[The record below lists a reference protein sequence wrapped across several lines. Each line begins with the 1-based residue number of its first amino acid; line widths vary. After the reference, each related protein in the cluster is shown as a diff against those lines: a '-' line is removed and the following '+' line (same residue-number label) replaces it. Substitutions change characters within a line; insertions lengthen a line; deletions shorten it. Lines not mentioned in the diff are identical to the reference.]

1 MERCQDGINR
11 LQTPKLYIYIAT
23 QYTKTINTYFQC
35 NYASCRQTFQ
45 TYEGKTNHERQHQ
58 TGHVY
63 VKILASQPRSLTRHR
78 VHVPLLSGGPRV
90 RTVRVTEPVVIEED
104 QNHDNAPEVVTIADD
119 EPSTSSVT
127 LSPMWGSQAA
137 ESSHGPSLSPVGE
150 MGSGQVFRPVS
161 PARSE
166 VPDTRLVRPEPIHVD
181 AKLQHPQQSQA
192 FWADLDQWIANANH
206 PRPLGDILE
215 DL

>member
-1 MERCQDGINR
+1 M
-11 LQTPKLYIYIAT
+11 
-23 QYTKTINTYFQC
+23 
-35 NYASCRQTFQ
+35 
-45 TYEGKTNHERQHQ
+45 
-58 TGHVY
+58 
-63 VKILASQPRSLTRHR
+63 
-78 VHVPLLSGGPRV
+78 HVPLLSGGPRV

-119 EPSTSSVT
+119 EPSTSSVSV
-127 LSPMWGSQAA
+127 SPMLGSQAA

-181 AKLQHPQQSQA
+181 AALHHPQQDQA
-192 FWADLDQWIANANH
+192 LWAELDQWIANDNH

-215 DL
+215 DLLALPE